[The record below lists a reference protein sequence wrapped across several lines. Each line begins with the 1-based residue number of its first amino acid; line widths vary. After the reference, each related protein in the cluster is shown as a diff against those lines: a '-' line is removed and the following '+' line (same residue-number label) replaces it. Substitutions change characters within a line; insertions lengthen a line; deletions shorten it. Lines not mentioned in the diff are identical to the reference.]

1 MGSDDPATGATSA
14 KRGRGRPRTIAW
26 LLAPLWLLVENE
38 LQAQMRRGE
47 KPNVTAA
54 CRAVTANRSF
64 VLLDDGKTVADR
76 IRRDNDARV
85 RDIYYRAERLR
96 ATADPG
102 SQFMQRIAL
111 TAQVGAALRA
121 RLGFD

>member
-1 MGSDDPATGATSA
+1 MAPEDPAREATPA

-26 LLAPLWLLVENE
+26 LLAPIWLLVENE
-38 LQAQMRRGE
+38 LQAQMLRGE
-47 KPNVTAA
+47 KPNVSAA
-54 CRAVTANRSF
+54 CRAVTENRSF
-64 VLLDDGKTVADR
+64 TLRGADKTVADR

-102 SQFMQRIAL
+102 SQFMQRIAS
-111 TAQVGAALRA
+111 TAAVGAALRA
-121 RLGFD
+121 RLGLG